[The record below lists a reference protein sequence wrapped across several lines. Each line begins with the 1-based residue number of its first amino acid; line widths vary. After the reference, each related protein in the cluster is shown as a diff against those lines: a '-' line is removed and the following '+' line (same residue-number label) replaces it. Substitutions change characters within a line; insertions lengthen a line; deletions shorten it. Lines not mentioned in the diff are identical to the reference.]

1 MHERS
6 TMTTRMTEEVF
17 LNRRIGRS
25 VAIYLINGIK
35 LVGTLRDHDTDVVFL
50 ASRDEV
56 DIQTQMISKAA
67 ISTIVSASETPTNL
81 PSSDPLDGILNRRD

>member
-1 MHERS
+1 
-6 TMTTRMTEEVF
+6 MTTRMTEEVF